1 MKILKILCAFAIFFA
16 VNAAALS
23 ENEIAPVMSGKVEE
37 AVSIL
42 KNESIAKDEKPAK
55 IFALFD
61 EYFDYVTIAKIS
73 LGKHLKTLNDS
84 QKSQFFSAFEK
95 RLKSSFID
103 KLALYTNQD
112 MKVLGTNKPKS
123 NRLNLE
129 TQIIG
134 EDKNYSVV
142 FKFFPDE
149 SDNWRVYDVD
159 ILGVSIVQTYRS
171 QFGDGALSFNEIL
184 DRLNNA
190 NLPEDK

>member
-1 MKILKILCAFAIFFA
+1 
-16 VNAAALS
+16 
-23 ENEIAPVMSGKVEE
+23 
-37 AVSIL
+37 
-42 KNESIAKDEKPAK
+42 
-55 IFALFD
+55 
-61 EYFDYVTIAKIS
+61 
-73 LGKHLKTLNDS
+73 
-84 QKSQFFSAFEK
+84 
-95 RLKSSFID
+95 
-103 KLALYTNQD
+103 

-142 FKFFPDE
+142 FKFFPDK

>member
-1 MKILKILCAFAIFFA
+1 MRVFLPPTRG
-16 VNAAALS
+16 VNEEKKKL
-23 ENEIAPVMSGKVEE
+23 ENWKGPKLRWQKATQNKFISY
-37 AVSIL
+37 
-42 KNESIAKDEKPAK
+42 EKPAK

-73 LGKHLKTLNDS
+73 LGKHLKSLNDN

-142 FKFFPDE
+142 FKFFPDK